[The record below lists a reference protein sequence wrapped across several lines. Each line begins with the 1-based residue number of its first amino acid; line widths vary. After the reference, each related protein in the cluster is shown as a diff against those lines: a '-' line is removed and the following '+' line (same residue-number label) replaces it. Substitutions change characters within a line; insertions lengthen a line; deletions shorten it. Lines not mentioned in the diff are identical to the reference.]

1 MNITQMNVKYFNLL
15 IYEGSNKRLNVNL
28 TYRDLYSL
36 LDKIHLDH
44 YEQEL
49 FALTW
54 IGNICIMI
62 GFLQVKFYSPQ
73 SFQIA

>member
-36 LDKIHLDH
+36 SDKIHLDH

-49 FALTW
+49 FVL
-54 IGNICIMI
+54 I
-62 GFLQVKFYSPQ
+62 
-73 SFQIA
+73 

>member
-49 FALTW
+49 FVLIW

-62 GFLQVKFYSPQ
+62 SFLQVKFYSPQ
-73 SFQIA
+73 SCQTA